1 MNLSRLIVI
10 SAFGIAVCCA
20 WGCQSQQETSAP
32 RSEDWNAF
40 VTELEETYFN
50 ANPAFAVYQ
59 GRHEFDGKLPDWSAD
74 GIKNWIVSL
83 RTLREKARAF
93 DASSLDEK
101 QTFEREYVIAVI
113 NGELFWLD
121 TAQWPFKN
129 PRYYAGALDP
139 NVYVMREY
147 APPVER
153 LKAYTAYAKAVP
165 AAVEHIEANLRTPLP
180 RPYVDIG
187 KLTFGG
193 LADYYENDV
202 PAVFSSVTDST
213 LQADFRAANEGAI
226 RSMRGIDMWLDAQRA
241 NATESFA
248 LGADLFSRMLKETEL
263 VDVPLDELERVG
275 RQDMA
280 RNVAALREA
289 CAQYAP
295 GKPIPD
301 CIAKSNANKPAGG
314 TVAAAR
320 RQLDELKAFVAEA
333 QIVTIPGPEQA
344 RVEEAPPYQ
353 RYNFAYID
361 IPGPYEKG
369 LPSIYYVAPPDP
381 SWSKAEQQAYI
392 PGRSNLLFTSV
403 HEVWPG
409 HFLQFLHSN
418 RSQSRFGQ
426 NFLDY
431 AFVEG
436 WGHYAEEMMWD
447 TGLGQGDPDTHIG
460 QLLEALQRNARYL
473 SAIGLHVRG
482 MTTQESERLFR
493 EEAFQDP
500 ARSRQQAARGTFD
513 PAYLNY
519 TLGKLMIRKLR
530 DDWTASRG
538 GRSAWKPFH
547 DTFLSYGG
555 PPIPLIRKAMLGDN
569 AGPLLNR

>member
-1 MNLSRLIVI
+1 MKLCRLVVVF
-10 SAFGIAVCCA
+10 ACGIAVCCA
-20 WGCQSQQETSAP
+20 WGCQSQQDTPAP
-32 RSEDWNAF
+32 RAVDWNTF
-40 VTELEETYFN
+40 VTALQEAYFK

-59 GRHEFDGKLPDWSAD
+59 GRHEFDGQLPDWSAD

-83 RTLREKARAF
+83 RTLREKAVAF

-101 QTFEREYVIAVI
+101 QKFEREYVIAVI
-113 NGELFWLD
+113 NRDLFWLD
-121 TAQWPFKN
+121 TAEWPFRN
-129 PRYYAGALDP
+129 PRYYADALDP
-139 NVYVMREY
+139 NVYVMRDY
-147 APPVER
+147 APPAER

-165 AAVEHIEANLRTPLP
+165 AALKQIEANLRTPLP

-193 LADYYENDV
+193 LADYYQNDV
-202 PAVFSSVTDST
+202 PAVFSSVTDSG
-213 LQADFRAANEGAI
+213 LQVDFRAANESAI
-226 RSMRGIDMWLDAQRA
+226 RSMREITMWLEAQRA
-241 NATESFA
+241 NATESFS
-248 LGADLFSRMLKETEL
+248 LGADLFSRMLKDTEL
-263 VDVPLDELERVG
+263 VDIPLDELGRVG
-275 RQDMA
+275 RQDLA
-280 RNVAALREA
+280 RNVAALRQA
-289 CAQYAP
+289 CAEYAP
-295 GKPIPD
+295 GKAIPD
-301 CIAKSNANKPAGG
+301 CIAKSDANKPAGG
-314 TVAAAR
+314 TIAAAR

-333 QIVTIPGPEQA
+333 QLVTIPGPDQA
-344 RVEEAPPYQ
+344 RVEESPPYQ

-381 SWSKAEQQAYI
+381 SWSKAEQQEYI
-392 PGRSNLLFTSV
+392 PGRSDLLFTSV

-426 NFLDY
+426 IFVGY
-431 AFVEG
+431 AYAEG

-447 TGLGQGDPDTHIG
+447 AGLGHGDPDTHIG
-460 QLLEALQRNARYL
+460 QLLNALLRDARYL
-473 SAIGLHVRG
+473 SAIGLHTRG

-500 ARSRQQAARGTFD
+500 ATARQQAARGTFD

-530 DDWTASRG
+530 DDWTAPRG
-538 GRSAWKPFH
+538 GRSAWRQFH
-547 DTFLSYGG
+547 DAFLSYGG
-555 PPIPLIRKAMLGDN
+555 PPIPLVRKAMLGDK
-569 AGPLLNR
+569 AGPLLN